1 METIENSDLKERTK
15 LFALRC
21 IKLALVL
28 PKSKL
33 GNHIS
38 GQLIRSSTSVASNYR
53 AAKLAQSKAAF
64 IAKLS
69 IVIEEADESAFWLEV
84 IIDTKQMAE
93 DKVLALYDEANELTA
108 IFAASRITA
117 TKGKNR

>member
-1 METIENSDLKERTK
+1 MENSDLKERTK

-21 IKLALVL
+21 IKPAQVL
-28 PKSKL
+28 PESKL
-33 GNHIS
+33 GNHVS

-69 IVIEEADESAFWLEV
+69 IVIEEADVPKLRDWLEV
-84 IIDTKQMAE
+84 IIDTKLMAE
-93 DKVLALYDEANELTA
+93 DKVRPIYDEANELTA